1 MTRLQMSRLS
11 DEGEVLAS
19 SIGTGFLWKHDDKSY
34 LITNWHNV
42 TGLNPDTN
50 KLMYGWYPNSI
61 DFNVYREEH
70 NFGKVAIAGK
80 TAMSLKLYDAAD
92 GPVWIEHLLGRHV
105 DCVALPLN
113 VESSTVI
120 HTNDYHFDPRLKA
133 YVGMDCI
140 IVGYP
145 KGLSAD
151 RETPIWKRASIASEP
166 FLDFE
171 GKPLVLV
178 DTATREGMSGSPA
191 IMRHS
196 GLFAP
201 DSMDGNSLIGTV
213 ENFLGIYS
221 GRIGDDP
228 MGVQLGR
235 IWKGHVID
243 EVIVTG
249 KLGLHPNTVL

>member
-11 DEGEVLAS
+11 DDGEVLRS
-19 SIGTGFLWKHDDKSY
+19 SIGTGFLWKHDGKSY

-42 TGLNPDTN
+42 TGINPDTN
-50 KLMYGWYPNSI
+50 KLMHGWYPNSV
-61 DFNVYREEH
+61 DFNIYREEN

-80 TAMSLKLYDAAD
+80 TAMSLNLY
-92 GPVWIEHLLGRHV
+92 GVIEEPVWIEHPLGRHV
-105 DCVALPLN
+105 DCVALPLD

-120 HTNDYHFDPRLKA
+120 HVNDYHFDARLNA
-133 YVGMDCI
+133 YVGMDCVI
-140 IVGYP
+140 IGYP

-151 RETPIWKRASIASEP
+151 KETPIWKRASIASEP

-196 GLFAP
+196 GLFSP
-201 DSMDGNSLIGTV
+201 GGIDGDSLIGTV

-243 EVIVTG
+243 EVIVAR
-249 KLGLHPNTVL
+249 KPGLHPNTVL